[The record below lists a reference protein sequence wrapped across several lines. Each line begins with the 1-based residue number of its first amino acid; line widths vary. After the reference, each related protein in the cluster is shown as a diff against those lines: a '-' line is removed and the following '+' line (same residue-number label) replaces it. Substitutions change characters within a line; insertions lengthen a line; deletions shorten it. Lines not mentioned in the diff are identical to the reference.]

1 MTDCKS
7 LHWRGLLFVAASIV
21 QLIFA
26 LTAFA
31 QGPAPLVKIRVAE
44 TPGLPTAF
52 IKFGIQ
58 KGFFRD
64 EGLDAQVVSMP
75 GGAQEVAAAL
85 SGDVQFTGGDVVA
98 FTIFRSHHVPV
109 VIVCPGTAG
118 SSNIHDDY
126 AALIVPPNS
135 PVRKPQDLAGKLI
148 STNELNNIGMVLS
161 LSALQKYGVLPSQ
174 TRWAEMPLPDVMP
187 ALQSGQIAAGY
198 VVEPFLSIAK
208 AAGFR
213 AVLYLAAEYGPN
225 TQIGVSLTTESFL
238 ASNPK
243 VVEAFQ
249 RAHQRTAT
257 YVMSHPDEYRAAIVK
272 IAAIKPGIAAKI
284 HLPLYL
290 PEVNRDTV
298 TRVGQTM
305 VKLGVLNKAPDT
317 TTFYAPNP

>member
-1 MTDCKS
+1 MVDRRS
-7 LHWRGLLFVAASIV
+7 LNWRGLLFVAASIV
-21 QLIFA
+21 QLASAPVASAQAPAA
-26 LTAFA
+26 LT
-31 QGPAPLVKIRVAE
+31 KIRVAE

-58 KGFFRD
+58 KGFFKD
-64 EGLDAQVVSMP
+64 EGLDAQVMSMP

-109 VIVCPGTAG
+109 VIVSPGTAG
-118 SSNIHDDY
+118 STDIHDDY

-135 PVRKPQDLAGKLI
+135 PVKKPQDLAGKLI

-161 LSALQKYGVLPSQ
+161 LAALEKYGVAPSQ
-174 TRWAEMPLPDVMP
+174 THWAEMPLPDVMA

-208 AAGFR
+208 AAGFH
-213 AVLYLAAEYGPN
+213 AVLYLAAEYGPH
-225 TQIGVSLTTESFL
+225 TQIGISLTTESFL

-243 VVEAFQ
+243 AVAAFQ
-249 RAHQRTAT
+249 RAHQHTAE
-257 YVMSHPDEYRAAIVK
+257 YVMAHPDEYRAALVK
-272 IAAIKPGIAAKI
+272 IAGIKPAIAAKI
-284 HLPLYL
+284 HLPVYL
-290 PEVNRDTV
+290 PEVNRETL

-305 VKLGVLNKAPDT
+305 VKLGVLDKAPDT
-317 TTFYAPNP
+317 KSFYAPAP